1 MKKRYP
7 KKVTLE
13 NLKQYAFKY
22 MEKFSS
28 TENQLRIILKR
39 KIIKTSFFYKTDPQN
54 EFIFID
60 DIIKNFKNIGLIDDK
75 KLSDIRSLNLIKR
88 GFSKKKIFSNLR
100 AKGFE
105 TEVIEKSL
113 TNLEKFFSDYEL
125 AAALIYAK
133 KKKLLFIN
141 KNLKDY
147 ETKKIL
153 VQMSRGGFNYDI
165 AKKILNIKNEK
176 EFMELE
182 DYANNVKN

>member
-1 MKKRYP
+1 MLY
-7 KKVTLE
+7 
-13 NLKQYAFKY
+13 
-22 MEKFSS
+22 
-28 TENQLRIILKR
+28 
-39 KIIKTSFFYKTDPQN
+39 
-54 EFIFID
+54 ID

-133 KKKLLFIN
+133 KKKC
-141 KNLKDY
+141 
-147 ETKKIL
+147 
-153 VQMSRGGFNYDI
+153 
-165 AKKILNIKNEK
+165 
-176 EFMELE
+176 
-182 DYANNVKN
+182 